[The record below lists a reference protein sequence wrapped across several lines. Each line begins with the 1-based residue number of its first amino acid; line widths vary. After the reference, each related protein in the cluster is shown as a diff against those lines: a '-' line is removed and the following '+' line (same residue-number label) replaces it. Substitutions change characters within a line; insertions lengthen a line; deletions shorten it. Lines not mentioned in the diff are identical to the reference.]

1 MACFETKLS
10 FNKMVQYSML
20 YYKKYIDDLTA
31 QAASAMAKE
40 VNNWFHNKVPD
51 AQLIMSLP
59 PNDFWIN
66 LQNESPLLSRLA

>member
-1 MACFETKLS
+1 MARFETKLS

-20 YYKKYIDDLTA
+20 YFKKYIGDLTT

-40 VNNWFHNKVPD
+40 VNDWFHNKVPD